1 MCVIVC
7 ISGDPACP
15 LPLLPSDALAQVQQW
30 TSSSTCRLPCF
41 HEPAACG
48 AALCSLSDALAQVHQ
63 WDPRVLAGFLHL
75 RARCLWCGVAL
86 LSRAF
91 RLSALRGWDRPTVLH
106 PLALAVSACLQCIG
120 SGLSCILSSGPSTYN
135 VMDAR
140 DNPRRSRSRSRSI
153 RRIGSCDSCPACAVN
168 RGILLRILHLV
179 QEQNRSTSTGPTSV
193 GSGRPALDLAEVFAG
208 TIDQASILMAQP
220 RTAALAV
227 RHLESR
233 CDSIVRSLDALEAS
247 VHRRRD

>member
-1 MCVIVC
+1 MGSPC
-7 ISGDPACP
+7 S
-15 LPLLPSDALAQVQQW
+15 
-30 TSSSTCRLPCF
+30 CRLP
-41 HEPAACG
+41 AS
-48 AALCSLSDALAQVHQ
+48 LCSLPVVQRCAFFLCIQVLCSPRQGSAEGTASLDPCRPRPPLVYRLRLEPHFVVGAL
-63 WDPRVLAGFLHL
+63 
-75 RARCLWCGVAL
+75 
-86 LSRAF
+86 
-91 RLSALRGWDRPTVLH
+91 
-106 PLALAVSACLQCIG
+106 CI
-120 SGLSCILSSGPSTYN
+120 

-168 RGILLRILHLV
+168 RGILLRILHTV
-179 QEQNRSTSTGPTSV
+179 QELHRSTSLGPTSV
-193 GSGRPALDLAEVFAG
+193 GSGRPALDLAEVFTGA
-208 TIDQASILMAQP
+208 IDQASILMAQP